1 MNRQR
6 IIIRCLL
13 AMTVLIALA
22 IIWQSTAGKSRTYPL
37 QAGETIGL
45 GMQGLHATNVPRGVS
60 TVYLDTVGTD
70 VPARFSGK
78 TILKLRA
85 PALEVRFLDGKGGE
99 GERIS
104 ALVYVYFKIGRA
116 ERVL

>member
-45 GMQGLHATNVPRGVS
+45 GMQGLHVTNVPRGVS

-85 PALEVRFLDGKGGE
+85 PAL
-99 GERIS
+99 
-104 ALVYVYFKIGRA
+104 
-116 ERVL
+116 